1 MIEKVYSHHRPDF
14 LGFWAIRN
22 GGKMMAIPTGFE
34 PVTSCFGGKHSIQL
48 SYGTAFQGLAPVI
61 GFLFGPLIQHL
72 QALVRI
78 DYCLRR
84 AALYPAELWVPR
96 RSIS

>member
-1 MIEKVYSHHRPDF
+1 
-14 LGFWAIRN
+14 
-22 GGKMMAIPTGFE
+22 MMAIPTGFE

-61 GFLFGPLIQHL
+61 GFLFDPLIQHL